1 MNTRV
6 SRELLWVYDLR
17 SLSKVEKL
25 DDLMLS
31 DSRLGKNKGESEVAT
46 AVCNAVMVEML
57 AINILPELSLIWILP
72 SSSNSTV
79 LRVDPNP
86 LSISPR

>member
-1 MNTRV
+1 
-6 SRELLWVYDLR
+6 LR

-57 AINILPELSLIWILP
+57 AINILPELSLI
-72 SSSNSTV
+72 
-79 LRVDPNP
+79 
-86 LSISPR
+86 